1 MEGILLCLRQKV
13 EVWDLFKVTPGLYTK
28 FRCPSH
34 AQQLAISTVGAN
46 VTSRKELL
54 KGSLAAFVN
63 CMTTWFYA
71 RNSYLMRQDN
81 AGCPLIS
88 AGFKISDKQ
97 PPLLAALAWLVAS
110 ALNSTFEFGGNPTKN
125 GEVRLEK

>member
-1 MEGILLCLRQKV
+1 
-13 EVWDLFKVTPGLYTK
+13 
-28 FRCPSH
+28 
-34 AQQLAISTVGAN
+34 
-46 VTSRKELL
+46 
-54 KGSLAAFVN
+54 
-63 CMTTWFYA
+63 MTDA